1 MNKYDIILA
10 HALAGE
16 YLGNKFLFFESGSGA
31 NNHASI
37 DLIKFISKEI
47 NIPIIIG
54 GGINNADSAKRIAD
68 SGASYIVTGTL
79 IEKDSSISD
88 LIKITNAIH
97 HI

>member
-37 DLIKFISKEI
+37 DLIS
-47 NIPIIIG
+47 
-54 GGINNADSAKRIAD
+54 
-68 SGASYIVTGTL
+68 
-79 IEKDSSISD
+79 
-88 LIKITNAIH
+88 
-97 HI
+97 